1 MPFTARW
8 VRHVSAV
15 LILAVAV
22 TAIVPATASA
32 RVVESKKYGVWTF
45 QHFIGDIEWCGV
57 KTNWP
62 DSDMVLTIRLRRKRL
77 DFIFFNS
84 KWNLKRRKKFRDTVF
99 EFGRYSFYAETE
111 TLKSNKAIFGT
122 FRDQI
127 SKFVNRFKR
136 ARNMRIRL
144 PTKQSIGVNLKG
156 SSRAMNAAIRCWD
169 RRLNY

>member
-1 MPFTARW
+1 MKFHARW
-8 VRHVSAV
+8 VCHFSAV

-32 RVVESKKYGVWTF
+32 RVVESKKYGVWTY

-62 DSDMVLTIRLRRKRL
+62 DSNMVLTIRLRRKRL
-77 DFIFFNS
+77 DFFFFNE
-84 KWNLKRRKKFRDTVF
+84 KWNLKRRQKTRDTVF
-99 EFGRYSFYAETE
+99 EVGRHTFYAETE
-111 TLKSNKAIFGT
+111 TLDSNKAIFGT

-127 SKFVNRFKR
+127 STFVKRFKR
-136 ARNMRIRL
+136 ARKMRIRF
-144 PTKQSIGVNLKG
+144 PTKQNIGVNLKG
-156 SSRAMNAAIRCWD
+156 SSRAMDAAIRCWD